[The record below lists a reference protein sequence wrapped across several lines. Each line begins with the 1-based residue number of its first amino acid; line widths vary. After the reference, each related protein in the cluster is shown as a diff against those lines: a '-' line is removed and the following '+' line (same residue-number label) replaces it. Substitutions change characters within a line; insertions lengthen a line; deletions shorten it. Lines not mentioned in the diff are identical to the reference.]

1 LSTLLSPN
9 DITKKATPFK
19 LLNGEGLL
27 AVGMI
32 FILFVMVVPLHPFV
46 LDLLLAT
53 NIALS
58 LGILLTAFYATRP
71 LEFAIF
77 PGLLLMTTLFR
88 LSLNVASTRLILS
101 QGQAGNL
108 ITAFGEIVV
117 AGNYVVGAI
126 IFLVLVVINFTV
138 ITKGSGRIAEV
149 GARFTLDAMPGK
161 QMAIDAEL
169 NAGLIDETEA
179 RKRREDVSREADF
192 YGAMDGA
199 SKFVRGDAVAGLG
212 ITAINIIGGLIV
224 GVAQLGM
231 TFNEAGETF
240 VLLSIG
246 DGLVSQIPSLLIST
260 SAGLIVSRASQ
271 EANWASEFRTQLFQ
285 KPHPILLTAGFL
297 LVIGMVPGIPL
308 VPFLILS
315 VGMLL
320 LGRRRVSQIN
330 EEAASH
336 TTLTEEHKQLTAPET
351 PTDLLLVDPLELEI
365 GYALISIVDPNQQGD
380 LLERVRML
388 RQQLALELGVVIP
401 PVRIRDN
408 VAMAAN
414 HYIIKLRGNPIGQ
427 GEVVPGHYLALL
439 SEDIKNPPP
448 GIQVKD
454 PTFGLPAIWIAERNL
469 PEAEQRGLTVVE
481 GPAVITTHLLEV
493 LRKNAYK
500 LLDRQEVK
508 KLIDKVGESAP
519 ALIEELVPNL
529 MDLGGIQKV
538 LKRLLQETVPI
549 RDLITILEALAD
561 HAPQTK
567 HTDVL
572 TEYTR
577 AALAPTITR
586 QFTGHD
592 GKIHAFVL
600 NPELEQHLLEK
611 AQQGELNP
619 TTLNLDQEK
628 VDQFIQDA
636 NRIAKKLI
644 SEGFVPVLLTSP
656 VLRSTL
662 FNFLSP
668 TLPDIAVL
676 SYNDLVLDVSV
687 EVEHQISI
695 SQEAEVA

>member
-1 LSTLLSPN
+1 MSTLLSPN

-231 TFNEAGETF
+231 SFNEAGETF

-315 VGMLL
+315 VGMMF
-320 LGRRRVSQIN
+320 LGRRRVIQIN
-330 EEAASH
+330 EEADSD
-336 TTLTEEHKQLTAPET
+336 TILTEEHKQLTAPET

-408 VAMAAN
+408 VGMAAN
-414 HYIIKLRGNPIGQ
+414 NYIIKLRGNPIGQ

-628 VDQFIQDA
+628 VDQFIKEA

-644 SEGFVPVLLTSP
+644 GEGYVPVLLTSP

-662 FNFLSP
+662 FNFLAP

-695 SQEAEVA
+695 SQEAEIA